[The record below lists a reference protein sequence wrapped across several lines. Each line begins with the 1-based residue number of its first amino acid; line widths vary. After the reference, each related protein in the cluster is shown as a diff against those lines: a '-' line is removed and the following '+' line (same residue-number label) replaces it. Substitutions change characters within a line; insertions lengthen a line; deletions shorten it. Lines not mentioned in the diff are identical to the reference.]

1 MRKEPISID
10 LLGTTLRVNTD
21 EDPGYLSQ
29 LIEYL
34 QQKTI
39 DVKNNSR
46 LDDPLKISI
55 LTSLFLI
62 DELFK
67 ERISPES
74 RDNAEDLEVI
84 ATSMLRKLE
93 STLEK

>member
-39 DVKNNSR
+39 DVKHTSR
-46 LDDPLKISI
+46 LEDPLKISI

-67 ERISPES
+67 ERLSPDS
-74 RDNAEDLEVI
+74 QTNSKDMEVI
-84 ATSMLRKLE
+84 TESIIRKLE
-93 STLEK
+93 LTLKK